1 MSGRKAWISILRA
14 VYYTLAPTDQRAS
27 VTTAAPPSRQAIR
40 AWFDRT
46 YRDQGLAYLRPPE
59 FYSIFMGYL
68 DVGPGHRL
76 LDVGCGPGLLLG
88 QAVERGADAWGV
100 DVSATALALARRLA
114 PRARVCAGNAEALGF
129 ADRVFDRVT
138 CIGTFEHFPDGGR
151 ALAELRRV
159 LKPDGRL
166 CVMVPNSRTLK
177 WQLESRLGVHDPD
190 SHERAATLEH
200 WREVFL
206 GSRFTIDRVHR
217 DEWPRWRRRRL
228 LSRGGSGFVAA
239 AQRARHLA
247 PLCFANQFVFLL
259 RP

>member
-1 MSGRKAWISILRA
+1 
-14 VYYTLAPTDQRAS
+14 
-27 VTTAAPPSRQAIR
+27 VTTDPPPSLQAIR

-46 YRDQGLAYLRPPE
+46 YRDQGLAYLRPAE
-59 FYSIFMGYL
+59 FYSIFMEWL
-68 DVGPGHRL
+68 DVRPGHRL

-88 QAVERGADAWGV
+88 QAVERGAAAWGV
-100 DVSATALALARRLA
+100 DVSATALVLARRLV

-129 ADRVFDRVT
+129 ADHVFNHVT
-138 CIGTFEHFPDGGR
+138 CIGTFEHFPDGDH

-177 WQLESRLGVHDPD
+177 WQLESRLGVHD
-190 SHERAATLEH
+190 ERAATLEH

-206 GSRFTIDRVHR
+206 GSRFTIDRIHR
-217 DEWPRWRRRRL
+217 DEWPRYRRRRL
-228 LSRGGSGFVAA
+228 FRRGGSGFAA
-239 AQRARHLA
+239 AARRARHLA
-247 PLCFANQFVFLL
+247 PLRFANQFVFLL

>member
-88 QAVERGADAWGV
+88 QAVERG
-100 DVSATALALARRLA
+100 
-114 PRARVCAGNAEALGF
+114 ARVCAGNAEALGF